1 MATERNAAGEEGSGL
16 SGMGSSGFGSGPG
29 DAGTAGSSGLTAGTR
44 RDDASLDAGTTGSRA
59 LGDPATAGTGE
70 VHSGL
75 SVGRDVDTGYGAIAP
90 AGSAAAGTA
99 SGSSWEPAGSSG
111 GSGAMDRVRDVAG
124 QARERLQG
132 LSGNVSGRAGDVAGQ
147 AREKAGQA
155 LGRAE
160 QVLEDRGVLDMVRSN
175 PLPALGVAFG
185 VGFLLAGSGD
195 QVQGKKSTAMYKAK
209 NQLKGAI
216 MGGLSAAVAQE
227 GRNLLGMAQGKGSAG
242 GLVGMLLQNL
252 QGGGSGGSGGAS
264 SGGSAP
270 HRRPSHQEMR

>member
-1 MATERNAAGEEGSGL
+1 MATERNAAGEEGPGL
-16 SGMGSSGFGSGPG
+16 SGMGSTGYGSGLG
-29 DAGTAGSSGLTAGTR
+29 DAGTAGSSGLTGGTR
-44 RDDASLDAGTTGSRA
+44 RDDSSLDAGTTGSRA
-59 LGDPATAGTGE
+59 LGDAGTSGTGE

-90 AGSAAAGTA
+90 AGSAAAGTTS

-147 AREKAGQA
+147 AREKAGEA

-160 QVLEDRGVLDMVRSN
+160 QVLEDRGVLDMVRNN

-195 QVQGKKSTAMYKAK
+195 QVQGKKSTALYKAK

-227 GRNLLGMAQGKGSAG
+227 GRNLLGMAQGKGGAG

-252 QGGGSGGSGGAS
+252 QGGGSGGSS

>member
-1 MATERNAAGEEGSGL
+1 
-16 SGMGSSGFGSGPG
+16 MGSSGSSFGSNLG
-29 DAGTAGSSGLTAGTR
+29 DAGTTGSSGLTGGTL

-59 LGDPATAGTGE
+59 LGDPAAGTGE

-90 AGSAAAGTA
+90 AGSAAAETA

-111 GSGAMDRVRDVAG
+111 GSGAMDRVRDAAG

-160 QVLEDRGVLDMVRSN
+160 QVLEDRGVLDMVRNN

-195 QVQGKKSTAMYKAK
+195 QVQGKKSTALYKAK

-227 GRNLLGMAQGKGSAG
+227 GRNLLGMAQGKGGSAG

-252 QGGGSGGSGGAS
+252 QGGGSGGSGSAS
-264 SGGSAP
+264 SGGAAP

>member
-1 MATERNAAGEEGSGL
+1 DAAGEEGAGL
-16 SGMGSSGFGSGPG
+16 SGMGSTGFGSGPG
-29 DAGTAGSSGLTAGTR
+29 DAGSTTGGSGLTGGTR
-44 RDDASLDAGTTGSRA
+44 RDEASLDAGTTGSRA
-59 LGDPATAGTGE
+59 MGGPGAGTGE

-75 SVGRDVDTGYGAIAP
+75 SVGRDVDTGYSAIAP
-90 AGSAAAGTA
+90 AAT
-99 SGSSWEPAGSSG
+99 GSSWEPSSG
-111 GSGAMDRVRDVAG
+111 SGEGGAMNRVRDAAG

-132 LSGNVSGRAGDVAGQ
+132 LNVSGRAGDVAGQ

-160 QVLEDRGVLDMVRSN
+160 QVLEERGILDKVREN
-175 PLPALGVAFG
+175 PMPALGVAFG
-185 VGFLLAGSGD
+185 IGFLLAGSGD
-195 QVQGKKSTAMYKAK
+195 QVQGKRSTAMYKAK

-252 QGGGSGGSGGAS
+252 QGGGSGGGA
-264 SGGSAP
+264 SGGSAGTAP

>member
-1 MATERNAAGEEGSGL
+1 
-16 SGMGSSGFGSGPG
+16 MGSAGYGSTPG
-29 DAGTAGSSGLTAGTR
+29 DAGSAGGSGLTGGTR
-44 RDDASLDAGTTGSRA
+44 RDEASLDAGTTGSRA
-59 LGDPATAGTGE
+59 TGDLGTTGTGE

-75 SVGRDVDTGYGAIAP
+75 SVGRDVDTGYSAIAP
-90 AGSAAAGTA
+90 APT
-99 SGSSWEPAGSSG
+99 GSSWEPGG
-111 GSGAMDRVRDVAG
+111 GSGEGGAMNRVRDAAG
-124 QARERLQG
+124 QARERLQD
-132 LSGNVSGRAGDVAGQ
+132 LSGSVSGRAGDMAGQ

-160 QVLEDRGVLDMVRSN
+160 QVLEERGILDKVREN

-195 QVQGKKSTAMYKAK
+195 QVQGKRSTTLYKAK

-242 GLVGMLLQNL
+242 GLLGMLLQNL
-252 QGGGSGGSGGAS
+252 QGGGSSGGS
-264 SGGSAP
+264 SGQSAP